1 MSFLSLFR
9 RPVAVAPTAPVARE
23 RLQVLLAHER
33 ASPAQSNLLGSLK
46 QDILAAIA
54 RHVAVEPEAVKVK
67 LDKRETVSI
76 LRIAIDI
83 PGKVKLTKAA

>member
-1 MSFLSLFR
+1 MSFLRLFR
-9 RPVAVAPTAPVARE
+9 RPVVVAPTAPVARE

-46 QDILAAIA
+46 QDIMAAIA

-67 LDKRETVSI
+67 LEKRNAVSI

-83 PGKVKLTKAA
+83 PGQVKLTKAA

>member
-1 MSFLSLFR
+1 MNIFQLFKR
-9 RPVAVAPTAPVARE
+9 RELPPATAPVARE

-46 QDILAAIA
+46 QDILDAIA
-54 RHVAVEPEAVKVK
+54 RHVPVGPEAVKVK
-67 LDKRETVSI
+67 LDKRNTISI

-83 PGKVKLTKAA
+83 PGKVNLTKAA